1 MHVFNLAFAV
11 ASVLALQ
18 AAGQSTNGTIY
29 SDYNY
34 CQGITPVAKET
45 YQPMVSTI
53 TTSRFLLH
61 YHFSSLTNQANFPL
75 YRLELR

>member
-45 YQPMVSTI
+45 YQPMVSTA
-53 TTSRFLLH
+53 TSTFCLH
-61 YHFSSLTNQANFPL
+61 HHFFF
-75 YRLELR
+75 